1 VSNIILLSPSSRVYI
16 AKVAVAVSLD
26 GGLGPDESLDAS
38 EEVMGYDLN
47 PTDLACASV
56 E

>member
-1 VSNIILLSPSSRVYI
+1 M
-16 AKVAVAVSLD
+16 LD
-26 GGLGPDESLDAS
+26 GSLGPDESLDAS
-38 EEVMGYDLN
+38 EEGLVALVMGYDLN

>member
-1 VSNIILLSPSSRVYI
+1 MFVMNRPPEEIF
-16 AKVAVAVSLD
+16 D

-38 EEVMGYDLN
+38 DEVLVALRHDLN